1 MFFSFSLP
9 LTSILEIDKPVV
21 TASEA
26 VQVLSCLLLSS
37 KGLCEVFIC
46 RAPYCRRLENRS
58 YGPLHSTFN
67 NTLMA
72 GRAKASILVPERVQ
86 TEVKVDGK
94 SMMDESHKKNYDLFF
109 HVIDPIF
116 SSYFFS
122 NLSIV
127 GL

>member
-1 MFFSFSLP
+1 MFFFFSFSLP
-9 LTSILEIDKPVV
+9 LTSILQIGKQVV

-46 RAPYCRRLENRS
+46 RAPYCQRLENRS

-72 GRAKASILVPERVQ
+72 GRRAKASILVPKTVQ

-94 SMMDESHKKNYDLFF
+94 SMMDESDYFWNYMKNYDLFF
-109 HVIDPIF
+109 HVIDTIF
-116 SSYFFS
+116 SSYY
-122 NLSIV
+122 
-127 GL
+127 